1 MKTDLSWDDDQASFE
16 YQYNIDN
23 KEFFA
28 RLGPVDFRDKHVAEI
43 GCGHGALCIDIAQRG
58 ARQVLGLDIYDRLIN
73 FATSNLQNYP
83 DLADKVSYSNCM
95 FEDVAQKFDVIISKD
110 TFEHVSDLK
119 GLMADIKSKLND
131 GGMLVVGFSPLYFSP
146 NGDHHRFL
154 EKYSFPWVPVIFP
167 EYLLLKI
174 ASSIKNRKIT
184 AVNDL
189 GLNKITPKQFRKIL
203 HDQGWKI
210 IRIKYNCGNKTSLG
224 LMSIFRKIPFLEKY
238 FTVSIYTV
246 LQRA

>member
-1 MKTDLSWDDDQASFE
+1 MKTDLSWDDNQASFE

-28 RLGPVDFRDKHVAEI
+28 RLGPVDFKNKYVAEI

-58 ARQVLGLDIYDRLIN
+58 ARHVFGLDIYDRLIN
-73 FATSNLQNYP
+73 FASSNLQNYP
-83 DLADKVSYSNCM
+83 DLVDKVSYSNCM

-110 TFEHVSDLK
+110 TFEHVSDLN
-119 GLMADIKSKLND
+119 GLMVNIKSKLND
-131 GGMLVVGFSPLYFSP
+131 GGMLVVGFAPLYFSP
-146 NGDHHRFL
+146 NGDHRRFL
-154 EKYSFPWVPVIFP
+154 ESYSFPWAPVILP
-167 EYLLLKI
+167 ERLLLWL
-174 ASSIKNRKIT
+174 SSLINKRKIST
-184 AVNDL
+184 VDDL

-203 HDQGWKI
+203 QDQAWKI
-210 IRIKYNCGNKTSLG
+210 KSIKYNSGNKFGLR

-238 FTVSIYTV
+238 FTVSIYAV